1 MKNLVRKIVT
11 MTLIL
16 AAAFSMTA
24 FAGSAQGNAAFEK
37 VNQIREANGL
47 QPLTWDNSIE
57 AAGNVRA
64 EEISR
69 SFSHT
74 RPDGSAWYTADDS
87 VLYGENLAEYYNS
100 ADEVVAAWMA
110 SPDHKANI
118 LSDQFTTGAISVYQQ
133 NGKTYWAEEFG
144 M

>member
-24 FAGSAQGNAAFEK
+24 FAGNTQENAAFEK

-47 QPLTWDNSIE
+47 EPLTWDNSIE
-57 AAGNVRA
+57 AAGDVRA

-74 RPDGSAWYTADDS
+74 RPDGSDWYTVDES
-87 VLYGENLAEYYNS
+87 VLYGENLAENYNS

-110 SPDHKANI
+110 SPTHKANI
-118 LSDQFTTGAISVYQQ
+118 LSDQYTTGAISVYQQ
-133 NGKTYWAEEFG
+133 NGHTYWAEEFG